1 MNRELDLFPRLKNT
15 SPCPHDVCND
25 DSGAPGHAVV
35 AVDED
40 AAELDALT
48 DEAGRPLQVG
58 EKVGLG
64 NIGDLELRRLSFPA

>member
-1 MNRELDLFPRLKNT
+1 M
-15 SPCPHDVCND
+15 
-25 DSGAPGHAVV
+25 V